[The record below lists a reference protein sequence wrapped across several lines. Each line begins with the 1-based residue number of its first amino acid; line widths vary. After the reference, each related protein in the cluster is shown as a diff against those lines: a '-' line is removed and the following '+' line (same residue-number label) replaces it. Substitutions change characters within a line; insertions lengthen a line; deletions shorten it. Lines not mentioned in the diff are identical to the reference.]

1 MQTPEKFASLFQ
13 RRKPKLYSCRT
24 MLRLN
29 VLVKRYGWATEQI
42 TELTTGLMMTFS
54 WGGQFQKSTRVRRH
68 LSIAL
73 ISIMKK
79 TLACLIF
86 QLIAMVTWI
95 ARHTVSHVYFLFK
108 YFKISSRIGRPQ
120 AQLPLYVT
128 AASRFSQ
135 IIYSLTDCIKMFSFF
150 IVPDLLYVVKRSLI
164 DLLALDPDNP
174 RIKNSFLKFDH
185 QGGLHGF

>member
-1 MQTPEKFASLFQ
+1 M
-13 RRKPKLYSCRT
+13 
-24 MLRLN
+24 
-29 VLVKRYGWATEQI
+29 
-42 TELTTGLMMTFS
+42 
-54 WGGQFQKSTRVRRH
+54 
-68 LSIAL
+68 
-73 ISIMKK
+73 
-79 TLACLIF
+79 
-86 QLIAMVTWI
+86 LIA
-95 ARHTVSHVYFLFK
+95 RNTVSHSYSVFMYL
-108 YFKISSRIGRPQ
+108 KISFRIGRPH
-120 AQLPLYVT
+120 ALLSLYVT